1 MWRVWWGILKK
12 KDYLEVVGVG
22 GRIILKRSLRK
33 WDERTWTEFVWL
45 RQGQVES
52 CCERGNEL

>member
-1 MWRVWWGILKK
+1 MVVKFWWGILKK
-12 KDYLEVVGVG
+12 KDYLEIVGVG

-45 RQGQVES
+45 
-52 CCERGNEL
+52 